1 MLILTWCRFF
11 ARNAQTSNDSL
22 IGAVSDGLQRQ
33 NRVLEHKM
41 DLLRQKLNSADAE
54 NVSSR
59 TSQYKF

>member
-11 ARNAQTSNDSL
+11 ARNAQTSNDQL
-22 IGAVSDGLQRQ
+22 IGSISDGLLQQ

-59 TSQYKF
+59 TSQYEF